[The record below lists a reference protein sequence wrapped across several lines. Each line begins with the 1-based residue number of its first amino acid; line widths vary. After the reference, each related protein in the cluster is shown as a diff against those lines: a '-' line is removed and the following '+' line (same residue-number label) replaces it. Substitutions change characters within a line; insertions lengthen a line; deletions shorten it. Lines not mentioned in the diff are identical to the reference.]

1 MQTLTDIFIKSRYGR
16 YEDNAKNRRLHRVGQ
31 EYGTKAK
38 EEEGTEKQAKT
49 EKRTFGRAKKE
60 LAAVLANKDAFINKY
75 GEAKFNEK
83 VGQLIGEAQQLN
95 GAEKQAKMDG
105 DFEALKQD
113 KRSKKEIRTERLG
126 RYKASLEKVKESLK
140 DTSLSPASRK
150 AGEAMQAK
158 LEEKITKLEAR
169 IGGKR
174 KAKEP
179 QAVSKEPTSSHP
191 QKLEIKGEVRYLW
204 KEGDDYKVSP
214 EDPRNNSNAALGA
227 TFKRSNGFESVDDVY
242 AYIDKYMGGYKKVD
256 EEAAKDTEPVEK
268 LVNEL
273 KEEHYNE
280 KYKINFDFVKEWDAS
295 ISDQTIR
302 DVLESF
308 DEQGVEASELIV
320 PQKYRHSPDAA
331 FDHLYKQADR
341 LIHDVGPNVDREEAK
356 RAIEG
361 IIYAKSFMNNAKPEA
376 GEKQKKNLAKKSP
389 ARIVTDTL
397 QKIKD
402 HFGFG
407 YGINWTDKKTEELQ
421 DILME
426 NEDIVVN
433 VMRGAFPSAA
443 SGSPMHPNTKEVD
456 IDGKSFTFGAY
467 STPNLRLRGGMDNH
481 YFVKDDYG
489 KTIASS
495 TSGGRL
501 TTSADAKD
509 TCKLDVLRTLLKF

>member
-1 MQTLTDIFIKSRYGR
+1 METLTDIFIKSRYGR

-49 EKRTFGRAKKE
+49 EERTFGRAKKE
-60 LAAVLANKDAFINKY
+60 LAAVLANKDAFISKY

-169 IGGKR
+169 IGGKH

-179 QAVSKEPTSSHP
+179 KPETNPKDGASVSADKLKNNFDSIVAEIKPFIDRAEVSKP
-191 QKLEIKGEVRYLW
+191 V
-204 KEGDDYKVSP
+204 GDDESEIEAEFSVENWKDAVQ
-214 EDPRNNSNAALGA
+214 RVG
-227 TFKRSNGFESVDDVY
+227 NGFYGFDDLLSLYTKAGNKIGVIQLRKVLSDGAGAAYQNRPVGSVIAEVEINNHWKDFDM
-242 AYIDKYMGGYKKVD
+242 AT
-256 EEAAKDTEPVEK
+256 EAGRKAFADYLNANTGDAKDTEPVEK

-273 KEEHYNE
+273 KEE
-280 KYKINFDFVKEWDAS
+280 A
-295 ISDQTIR
+295 
-302 DVLESF
+302 
-308 DEQGVEASELIV
+308 
-320 PQKYRHSPDAA
+320 
-331 FDHLYKQADR
+331 
-341 LIHDVGPNVDREEAK
+341 
-356 RAIEG
+356 
-361 IIYAKSFMNNAKPEA
+361 
-376 GEKQKKNLAKKSP
+376 KKNPAKKSP
-389 ARIVTDTL
+389 ARIVADTL

-402 HFGFG
+402 RFG
-407 YGINWTDKKTEELQ
+407 YEKNWTDEKTEKLQ
-421 DILME
+421 DILID
-426 NEDIVVN
+426 NEEIVVS
-433 VMRGAFPSAA
+433 VMRAAFPSAA
-443 SGSPMHPNTKEVD
+443 SGSPMSPNTKEVD
-456 IDGKSFTFGAY
+456 IDGRSFTFGAY
-467 STPNLRLRGGMDNH
+467 STMDTTTRNVTTRNGVTNH

-489 KTIASS
+489 KTIAEY
-495 TSGGRL
+495 TSGGRW
-501 TTSADAKD
+501 TTPADAKNN
-509 TCKLDVLRTLLKF
+509 CKLYVLRTLLKF

>member
-1 MQTLTDIFIKSRYGR
+1 MNLSELYIIKSRYGR

-31 EYGTKAK
+31 EYGAKAK

-49 EKRTFGRAKKE
+49 EERTFGRAKKE
-60 LAAVLANKDAFINKY
+60 LAAVLANKDAFISKY

-174 KAKEP
+174 KAEEP
-179 QAVSKEPTSSHP
+179 
-191 QKLEIKGEVRYLW
+191 
-204 KEGDDYKVSP
+204 
-214 EDPRNNSNAALGA
+214 
-227 TFKRSNGFESVDDVY
+227 
-242 AYIDKYMGGYKKVD
+242 KVD
-256 EEAAKDTEPVEK
+256 KEVAKDTEPVEK

-273 KEEHYNE
+273 KEETNKKEFHIGS
-280 KYKINFDFVKEWDAS
+280 KITVDNAQDFANRINNGELHVVNTRGKN
-295 ISDQTIR
+295 QLY
-302 DVLESF
+302 VV
-308 DEQGVEASELIV
+308 VEASEPYYYNGKNKIQLTF
-320 PQKYRHSPDAA
+320 KYIGSDKNNLDYPNGTDYDDFTIDELNTMVSNSSLSIANKNKGKEDA
-331 FDHLYKQADR
+331 R
-341 LIHDVGPNVDREEAK
+341 SNV
-356 RAIEG
+356 
-361 IIYAKSFMNNAKPEA
+361 KPEA
-376 GEKQKKNLAKKSP
+376 GGEAKKNLAKKSP
-389 ARIVTDTL
+389 ARIVADTL

-402 HFGFG
+402 RFG
-407 YGINWTDKKTEELQ
+407 YEKNWTDEKTEKLQ
-421 DILME
+421 DILIE
-426 NEDIVVN
+426 NEKIVYS
-433 VMRGAFPSAA
+433 VMRAAFPSAA

-467 STPNLRLRGGMDNH
+467 STMDTTSRNPSSREGITNH

-489 KTIASS
+489 KTIAEY
-495 TSGGRL
+495 TSGGRW
-501 TTSADAKD
+501 TTPADAKNN
-509 TCKLDVLRTLLKF
+509 CKLYVLRTLLKF